1 MDEDRIE
8 RIAKA
13 MCRAARK
20 DPYAPLQQQLLGKT
34 TPSANSASYKP
45 TLAWVE
51 YRDEAARFVATNA
64 DAAQRL

>member
-1 MDEDRIE
+1 MKLVSSALPRLCVVLRGKI
-8 RIAKA
+8 RTRH
-13 MCRAARK
+13 CSSS
-20 DPYAPLQQQLLGKT
+20 YWVKT
-34 TPSANSASYKP
+34 TPSAKPASYKP